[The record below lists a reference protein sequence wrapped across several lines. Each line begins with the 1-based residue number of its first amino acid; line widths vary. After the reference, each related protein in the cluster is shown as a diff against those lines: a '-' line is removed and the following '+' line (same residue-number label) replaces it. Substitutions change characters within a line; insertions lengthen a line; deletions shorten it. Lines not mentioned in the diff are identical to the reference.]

1 MFVTYYWIKN
11 RSSCYILEPILC
23 EPPYEVFYRPH
34 LILTATRRQV
44 SRSPSSRWTVLDCGS
59 PRVRPG
65 VPWKQAHKP
74 SPPAAELPAPLSI
87 WPHWT
92 HAIFLWNKSMCQTEQ
107 IFFYVKIILILRYC
121 PSAKHKGICNFGC
134 LSILGLQLQLLLRFA
149 VRIPYWYQLFHYWKW
164 IYSCL
169 QWQINCFLAS
179 SVFGITFE
187 R

>member
-65 VPWKQAHKP
+65 VQWKQAHKP
-74 SPPAAELPAPLSI
+74 IPLAAELPCPCPSDHTELTLCIPLGQVHE
-87 WPHWT
+87 PNWT
-92 HAIFLWNKSMCQTEQ
+92 D
-107 IFFYVKIILILRYC
+107 FFPIKIILISYTTV
-121 PSAKHKGICNFGC
+121 H
-134 LSILGLQLQLLLRFA
+134 LQSTKESVTSVVF
-149 VRIPYWYQLFHYWKW
+149 LFLDLN
-164 IYSCL
+164 YSY
-169 QWQINCFLAS
+169 F
-179 SVFGITFE
+179 
-187 R
+187 

>member
-1 MFVTYYWIKN
+1 MDSLGLWLAQSQARSTVETGSQVQS
-11 RSSCYILEPILC
+11 SSCW
-23 EPPYEVFYRPH
+23 
-34 LILTATRRQV
+34 A
-44 SRSPSSRWTVLDCGS
+44 
-59 PRVRPG
+59 
-65 VPWKQAHKP
+65 
-74 SPPAAELPAPLSI
+74 PAPLSI

-169 QWQINCFLAS
+169 QWQIVSSLAQCLALRLWGNHKPLGRRLLIS
-179 SVFGITFE
+179 LAIYKGFSRG
-187 R
+187 